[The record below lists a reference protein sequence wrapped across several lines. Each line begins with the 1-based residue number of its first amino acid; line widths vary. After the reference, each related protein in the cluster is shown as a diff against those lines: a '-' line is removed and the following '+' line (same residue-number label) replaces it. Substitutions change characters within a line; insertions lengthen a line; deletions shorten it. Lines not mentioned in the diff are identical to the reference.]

1 MTTPNSS
8 TPEPNKN
15 GADGIDTDAPV
26 RVNHTPRNI
35 LIAVIVVAVVA
46 LAVFFGMRA
55 VNKQDDA
62 PKGSENN
69 PVVIGVVGATDP
81 QWVEFEK
88 EAKEQGI
95 YVQIKDFQDY
105 TSENP
110 ALSDGSLDM
119 NEFQHL
125 LYLANYNVKN
135 NDDLQPIG
143 GVAIYPL
150 GVYSGVDDSGK
161 LKYTDISQ
169 IPAGSTV
176 AIPNDE
182 TNQARALGVLKAA
195 GLITLK
201 GDWTA
206 FTIPQDVDT
215 AASKVKVVPMK
226 AEQIAN
232 SLKSDPSIAAGVIN
246 NDYVAD
252 AGLKATDAI
261 YQDDA
266 ESEESR
272 PYINVFVVRKD
283 DVDVDV
289 YKKCVEIFQSKAV
302 LDKLSENSDGTAVFA
317 DDFTAKQLQGYL
329 ADIEQD
335 VKDNE

>member
-1 MTTPNSS
+1 MPSN
-8 TPEPNKN
+8 TPEFN
-15 GADGIDTDAPV
+15 TEEPV
-26 RVNHTPRNI
+26 RVNHRARNI
-35 LIAVIVVAVVA
+35 VIAVVVVAA
-46 LAVFFGMRA
+46 LAVAAFFGYRA
-55 VNKQDDA
+55 MNKNDNA
-62 PKGSENN
+62 PKGSETN

-81 QWVEFEK
+81 QWVEFTK
-88 EAKEQGI
+88 QAKAQGI
-95 YVQIKDFQDY
+95 YVDIKDFQDY

-110 ALSDGSLDM
+110 ALDAGQLDM

-125 LYLANYNVKN
+125 LYLANYNVQNKKN
-135 NDDLQPIG
+135 LQPLG

-150 GVYSGVDDSGK
+150 GLYSAFDGDK
-161 LKYTDISQ
+161 PKYTDLSQ
-169 IPAGSTV
+169 LPAGSTV

-215 AASKVKVVPMK
+215 ANSKVKVVPMK

-232 SLKSDPSIAAGVIN
+232 TLKAGSSDLSAGVIN

-252 AGLKATDAI
+252 AGLKPTDAL

-272 PYINVFVVRKD
+272 PYINIFAVRAD
-283 DVDVDV
+283 DVNNEV
-289 YKKCVEIFQSKAV
+289 YKKCVEIYQTKPV
-302 LDKLSENSDGTAVFA
+302 LDALQEESGGTAVFA
-317 DDFTAKQLQGYL
+317 DKFTTAQLQQYL
-329 ADIEQD
+329 TDIENDIKQH
-335 VKDNE
+335 